1 MIVSAGNILHDE
13 AKRANTEVDVLQYLW
28 LIFGLSLQATATL
41 EAWEAALLS
50 TTLINHS
57 CH

>member
-1 MIVSAGNILHDE
+1 MILSAGNILHGE

-28 LIFGLSLQATATL
+28 LIFGLSLQAAATL
-41 EAWEAALLS
+41 EVWAEALLS